1 MHVHECLAALSDS
14 ALDLAGSKAAG
25 AHMHSLLRAID
36 VNSDLLDVGI
46 PDSVG
51 SSMRMADVI
60 SKMSALAADITFC
73 HLKHLLTYIFGSAT
87 LVYYQKRELN
97 ARKKSVKYNV
107 FIITLSCEFFLR
119 SFLKL
124 FSYVLFLRS

>member
-1 MHVHECLAALSDS
+1 MKRPAKKCIKKLGTRKRTVHYSPFNYNSIFLHPVSDDPEQTAILNS

-25 AHMHSLLRAID
+25 ADVHSLLSAAY
-36 VNSDLLDVGI
+36 VHSNLLDIGI

-73 HLKHLLTYIFGSAT
+73 HLKQEKNQRII
-87 LVYYQKRELN
+87 REL
-97 ARKKSVKYNV
+97 
-107 FIITLSCEFFLR
+107 
-119 SFLKL
+119 
-124 FSYVLFLRS
+124 

>member
-1 MHVHECLAALSDS
+1 MSDR

-25 AHMHSLLRAID
+25 AHMHSLLRA
-36 VNSDLLDVGI
+36 VYGNSDLLDVGI

-73 HLKHLLTYIFGSAT
+73 HL
-87 LVYYQKRELN
+87 
-97 ARKKSVKYNV
+97 
-107 FIITLSCEFFLR
+107 
-119 SFLKL
+119 
-124 FSYVLFLRS
+124 

>member
-1 MHVHECLAALSDS
+1 
-14 ALDLAGSKAAG
+14 
-25 AHMHSLLRAID
+25 MHSLLRAVD
-36 VNSDLLDVGI
+36 VHSNLLDVGI

-87 LVYYQKRELN
+87 FVYYQKRDSI
-97 ARKKSVKYNV
+97 ARKN
-107 FIITLSCEFFLR
+107 
-119 SFLKL
+119 
-124 FSYVLFLRS
+124 YVLFFSVF

>member
-1 MHVHECLAALSDS
+1 MYREQPGKTADKKISTRKRTVHYSPFNYNSILLHPVSDDPDHTAILNS

-25 AHMHSLLRAID
+25 ADVHSLLSAVD
-36 VNSDLLDVGI
+36 VHSNLLDIGI

-73 HLKHLLTYIFGSAT
+73 HLKHLLTYIFGST
-87 LVYYQKRELN
+87 TFV
-97 ARKKSVKYNV
+97 
-107 FIITLSCEFFLR
+107 
-119 SFLKL
+119 
-124 FSYVLFLRS
+124 